1 MMSQL
6 AVDQLHAY
14 YGKSHIL
21 HGVTFELEP
30 QTITSLIGRNGS
42 GRSTLLKSLMG
53 ILRPARGAITFDKT
67 RIFGLP
73 THRIARE
80 GLAYVPEDRLVFPHL
95 TVAEPGR
102 RSAGNTAWR
111 TSMVGRRYVCLF
123 PRLKERRDQR
133 AGTLSGGEQQML
145 TLCRSL
151 MGNPKLILIDEPTE
165 GLAPAIVEQLREIL
179 VDIRRRR
186 RINSS
191 RRTKV
196 NARARYQRLPARD
209 GQRADRLS
217 RQRRGILIQ
226 WRDSQ
231 KVARRILG
239 RPIRCRTNLD

>member
-95 TVAEPGR
+95 TVAENLAVGVQATRLGAPVW
-102 RSAGNTAWR
+102 SADDMYA
-111 TSMVGRRYVCLF
+111 YF

-179 VDIRRRR
+179 VDIRRRGVS
-186 RINSS
+186 ILLVEQKLTLALAISDCLLVMGKGQIVYHGSVEEFSS
-191 RRTKV
+191 
-196 NARARYQRLPARD
+196 NGA
-209 GQRADRLS
+209 
-217 RQRRGILIQ
+217 
-226 WRDSQ
+226 
-231 KVARRILG
+231 
-239 RPIRCRTNLD
+239 IRKKWLDVS